1 MPTENQFE
9 RTGDGEKRDGRGS
22 PNTGSVDRRQLLGIV
37 ATTGATALAGCTFE
51 LDDDGFEVGFGSD
64 DDPEGDATEEVRGEG
79 NGAADPEGPEGE
91 DDDLDDEGE
100 TAEGKMDDPD
110 DEGDDPDDETDE
122 SGEEEDDP
130 DGETDENEDEEDDPD
145 DETDEN
151 GDEEDDPEPPF
162 SEDCIGIDPTD
173 LAIEEISGGRWR
185 VNSGRS
191 GLLVFDEKDD
201 AETAKAILEHYEF
214 TSFCFVARPDPP
226 MTYWLTDGDAP
237 SASSAPAGG
246 EDCIGVDPTD
256 LAIEE
261 ISGGRWRVNSGR
273 RALLI
278 FDEKDDAETAKA
290 IIEHYEFTS
299 FCFVARPDPPMTYW
313 TR

>member
-37 ATTGATALAGCTFE
+37 ATTGATALAGCTF
-51 LDDDGFEVGFGSD
+51 GVGSGSD
-64 DDPEGDATEEVRGEG
+64 DDDPEADASEEVRGEG
-79 NGAADPEGPEGE
+79 DGAADPEGPEGE

-122 SGEEEDDP
+122 SE
-130 DGETDENEDEEDDPD
+130 
-145 DETDEN
+145 
-151 GDEEDDPEPPF
+151 DEEDDPEPPF

-201 AETAKAILEHYEF
+201 AETAKAI
-214 TSFCFVARPDPP
+214 
-226 MTYWLTDGDAP
+226 
-237 SASSAPAGG
+237 
-246 EDCIGVDPTD
+246 
-256 LAIEE
+256 
-261 ISGGRWRVNSGR
+261 
-273 RALLI
+273 
-278 FDEKDDAETAKA
+278 
-290 IIEHYEFTS
+290 IEHYEFTS
-299 FCFVARPDPPMTYW
+299 ICFVARPDPPMTYW